1 MKNLLLL
8 LALVS
13 MLTSCAYIE
22 GYNKPQEEL
31 YINITSPHTKD
42 INFNE
47 KGELPKDI
55 KDQNYYD
62 VEVSGSALE
71 NCDVID
77 YGDVKIK
84 RSGMNKIFIGNAR
97 DWDIVRIDCRQGIG
111 NGKTG
116 EKHDLEIK
124 VFSDEKTYHTKT
136 QVEHQ

>member
-1 MKNLLLL
+1 

-22 GYNKPQEEL
+22 GYNKPQEER

-55 KDQNYYD
+55 IDQNYYD
-62 VEVSGSALE
+62 VEDSGSALQ

-77 YGDVKIK
+77 YCDVKIK
-84 RSGMNKIFIGNAR
+84 RSGM
-97 DWDIVRIDCRQGIG
+97 
-111 NGKTG
+111 
-116 EKHDLEIK
+116 
-124 VFSDEKTYHTKT
+124 
-136 QVEHQ
+136 